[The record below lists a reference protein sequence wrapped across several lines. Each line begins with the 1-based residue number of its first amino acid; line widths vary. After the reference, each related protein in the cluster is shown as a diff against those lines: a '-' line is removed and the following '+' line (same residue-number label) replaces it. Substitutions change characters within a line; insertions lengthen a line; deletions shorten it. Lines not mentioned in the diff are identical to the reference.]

1 METNVIKT
9 SKHAQSVEI
18 TIILLHCQLSVKM
31 AKFVVA
37 GKSGCPFFARAELL
51 ADELELKLPNFNI
64 HKIILNPS
72 EWDKWVS
79 ATCTEKGWTYSGKS
93 PIIWRELINR
103 GGKGTLLGSCNEF
116 LEYAKGYYG
125 ITSDKSSQDLLS
137 IAKEN
142 EETLEANYEEERQR
156 KEAIKPFQISVI
168 GSESPLAYHVL
179 PLIIKEDIFEK
190 TQELSISLHYDIS
203 SDKNEKS
210 AEVRT
215 LIDGLVMEIQDCAQ
229 SELRYVFSTT
239 DLKLCEKS
247 NIIILLSLTKEF
259 DKEFVSYLKNIAV
272 KLKKVINEETKIVFV
287 GEHPI
292 ICCNI
297 IHYFLNGIPRKNLM
311 AMTRYEENLGKAAIS
326 RILEINT
333 AGIQNLILWGSS
345 KEFIV
350 DYSCAK
356 AYAYNGAIWAPH
368 IETFSHSIKEIVY
381 DKKFLD
387 KDLPQMVNNKERS
400 LNTKLLSLS
409 AAFITQLKDLLSNS
423 SPKTSTNNNIYSL
436 GVISDGSYGV
446 PEGLVYSFPVQYS
459 EIGINIVGDIECS
472 ETMKENIKRNAQELQ
487 DYCNELIAFVD
498 SSILKKKA
506 KPIDPNASK
515 DYLDVI
521 TNEDEPDE
529 EETKTT

>member
-1 METNVIKT
+1 
-9 SKHAQSVEI
+9 
-18 TIILLHCQLSVKM
+18 M

-64 HKIILNPS
+64 HKIVLNPS

-79 ATCTEKGWTYSGKS
+79 TTCTEKGWSYSGRS
-93 PIIWRELINR
+93 PIVWRELINR

-125 ITSDKSSQDLLS
+125 ITCNKLSNDLLS

-142 EETLEANYEEERQR
+142 EETNEANYEEERQR
-156 KEAIKPFQISVI
+156 REAIKPFQISII

-190 TQELSISLHYDIS
+190 SQELSLSLHYDIV
-203 SDKNEKS
+203 SDKNEKN

-215 LIDGLVMEIQDCAQ
+215 LIDGLVMEIQDCAE
-229 SELRYVFSTT
+229 SELRYVFATT
-239 DLKLCEKS
+239 DLQLCEKS
-247 NIIILLSLTKEF
+247 NIIILLSLNKEF

-272 KLKKVINEETKIVFV
+272 RLKKVITGETKIVFV

-297 IHYFLNGIPRKNLM
+297 IHYFLNGIPRKNLV
-311 AMTRYEENLGKAAIS
+311 AMTRFEENLGKAAIS

-356 AYAYNGAIWAPH
+356 AYGYNGAIWAPH
-368 IETFSHSIKEIVY
+368 IEAFSHPIKEMVY
-381 DKKFLD
+381 DKKFLN
-387 KDLPQMVNNKERS
+387 KDLPQLVNNKERS
-400 LNTKLLSLS
+400 LNTKLLSFS
-409 AAFITQLKDLLSNS
+409 AAFITQLKDLLSTS
-423 SPKTSTNNNIYSL
+423 SKNNNVYSL
-436 GVISDGSYGV
+436 GIISDGSYGV
-446 PEGLVYSFPVQYS
+446 PEGLVYSLPVQYS
-459 EIGINIVGDIECS
+459 ETGVNIVGDIECS
-472 ETMKENIKRNAQELQ
+472 ETMKENIKRNAEELQ
-487 DYCNELIAFVD
+487 DFCNELIALEDPSV
-498 SSILKKKA
+498 LKKKMKTA
-506 KPIDPNASK
+506 DLNASK

-521 TNEDEPDE
+521 TNEDESDDD
-529 EETKTT
+529 TKTN